1 MNNKYNGWTNY
12 ETWNCKLWLDNE
24 QTPNE
29 MISEHIAFLRENRE
43 AINLLNHAN
52 EKKTKSDIIYKLS
65 QFIKDQLIEP
75 YTPELKPSMYSD
87 MLSASLRE
95 INYHEIATAY
105 YDDLWQWVDEAQ
117 KNRIEGVQHD
127 R

>member
-1 MNNKYNGWTNY
+1 MSDKYNGWTNY

-29 MISEHIAFLRENRE
+29 MISEHIAFLRENK
-43 AINLLNHAN
+43 N
-52 EKKTKSDIIYKLS
+52 EKSDIIYKLS